1 MGMDYSKIN
10 DWILRE
16 DCFDSTHLGKTE
28 AVMSLGNGY
37 LGLRSATEERYLNET
52 RDLLI
57 NGTFNKCD
65 PTAVTELPNAADM
78 TAIEL
83 WLNDERFTLEQ
94 GQIEAYSKELNI
106 RTAELTREV
115 VWVSPKGDR
124 VKLNFRRTV
133 SLTRLH
139 DFASRVEITPL
150 PDAGSDD
157 AAGHQTMDCSSD
169 AGHQTM
175 DCGRDRNRDSKASP
189 ASAITVKIKSG
200 IDGRVTNTGA
210 QHFTDGDKRF
220 YENRYIQYIPTT
232 TESGITFVL
241 NTGHRFLMGS
251 RDGEEHRSAGS
262 GEERSCGKAGENTGE
277 YCENLTELDLPTQIY
292 MELRRAYGGY
302 EVKVEQGETFVI
314 EKHCNVY
321 TTRDFDTQ
329 DMSVPKLQSFSLNE
343 LKKQVSAGYGRLAKE
358 TARAWKEQV
367 WDRVPITIEGKDW
380 DQFAIR
386 FSQYHLRL
394 MLPAHDNRM
403 NIGAKGLSGE
413 GYRGHCFWDTEIFLL
428 PYYAFTQPEAARKL
442 EEYRYFSLPGAHA
455 KAVHNGYQGAMFPW
469 ESAWLDD
476 GEVTPEYQDV
486 DIITGL
492 PIKVWSGF
500 IEQHI
505 TADVAFGV
513 WQYYSIT
520 GDQDYMDRY
529 GYELIFDTA
538 RFWVSRLE
546 DKCRQIHESV
556 NPETGVT
563 EFSETV
569 TEDGLYH
576 ICDVVGPD
584 EYKEHKTDNAFTN
597 YLAVWNIRKAMEYY
611 EQLRKEKQ
619 ELYASLNQK
628 LELDAYYQ
636 QWVAKVDKVFL
647 PVPNECGVLPQDST
661 YLTLKDIDLSK
672 YRAQTFVNGL
682 FRDYNLTQI
691 NQIQVSK
698 QADVL
703 VLFFLLEDLFPHEVK
718 AATWEYYA
726 ARTLHD
732 SSLSLCTHAV
742 LAADM
747 RQMDLAYDFFEK
759 SAQIDL
765 GPVMTTSDAGIHTA
779 SFGGIWQGVVYGFG
793 GLRMLGGKLRI
804 DPVLPKEWNRLVYT
818 LIWQGQ
824 DLQVEVKRKDGDQQ
838 DTVTNLTAAVSP
850 EASAPIELELCGE
863 KRVLETV
870 LTAA

>member
-10 DWILRE
+10 DWILKE
-16 DCFDSTHLGKTE
+16 DSFDPEHLGKTE
-28 AVMSLGNGY
+28 AIMSLGNGY
-37 LGLRSATEERYLNET
+37 LGLRSAAEERYLNET

-78 TAIEL
+78 TAIEI
-83 WLNDERFTLEQ
+83 WMNGDRFTLEQ
-94 GQIEAYSKELNI
+94 GHIESYTKELNI
-106 RTAELTREV
+106 RTAELKREII
-115 VWVSPKGDR
+115 WTSPKGDWVR
-124 VKLNFRRTV
+124 LTFLRTV

-139 DFASRVEITPL
+139 EFAIRVEITPL
-150 PDAGSDD
+150 LGDADL
-157 AAGHQTMDCSSD
+157 
-169 AGHQTM
+169 
-175 DCGRDRNRDSKASP
+175 
-189 ASAITVKIKSG
+189 KIKSG

-220 YENRYIQYIPTT
+220 YENRYIQYVPKT
-232 TESGITFVL
+232 TESRITFVL
-241 NTGHRFLMGS
+241 NTAHSFEK
-251 RDGEEHRSAGS
+251 D
-262 GEERSCGKAGENTGE
+262 GKA
-277 YCENLTELDLPTQIY
+277 LDVPTQIY

-302 EVKVEQGETFVI
+302 EITVKKGETLVI

-321 TTRDFDTQ
+321 TTRDLDVQGMTVQ
-329 DMSVPKLQSFSLNE
+329 ELQQFSLGE
-343 LKKQVSAGYGRLAKE
+343 LKKQVAAGYDELARE
-358 TARAWKEQV
+358 TAEAWNAQV
-367 WDRVPITIEGKDW
+367 WDRVPIIIEGNDRKQSSGSGGAAECVSHPEDAAGGDAAF

-386 FSQYHLRL
+386 FAQYHMRL
-394 MLPAHDNRM
+394 MLPAHDSRM

-442 EEYRYFSLPGAHA
+442 EEYRYYSLPGAHA
-455 KAVHNGYQGAMFPW
+455 KAAHNGYQGAMFPW

-513 WQYYSIT
+513 WQYYVIT

-569 TEDGLYH
+569 TDDGLYH

-611 EQLRKEKQ
+611 EQLRAEKP
-619 ELYASLNQK
+619 ELFAALNQK
-628 LELDAYYQ
+628 LELDSYYQ
-636 QWVAKVDKVFL
+636 QWSSKVDKVFL
-647 PVPNECGVLPQDST
+647 PIPNECGVLPQDST

-672 YRAQTFVNGL
+672 YKAQDFVNGL

-747 RQMDLAYDFFEK
+747 REMDQAYEFFEK

-765 GPVMTTSDAGIHTA
+765 GPVMTSSDAGIHTA

-804 DPVLPKEWNRLVYT
+804 DPVLPNAWGRLVYT

-824 DLQVEVKRKDGDQQ
+824 NLQVEVVRKGNGQGV
-838 DTVTNLTAAVSP
+838 TVTNLTAT
-850 EASAPIELELCGE
+850 APIELELCGE
-863 KRVLETV
+863 TRTLVDVLR
-870 LTAA
+870 AG

>member
-1 MGMDYSKIN
+1 MGMDYSKID

-16 DCFDSTHLGKTE
+16 DSFDAAHLGKTE

-37 LGLRSATEERYLNET
+37 LGLRSAAEERYLNET

-83 WLNDERFTLEQ
+83 WINGERFTLEQ
-94 GQIEAYSKELNI
+94 GQVEAYSKELNI
-106 RTAELTREV
+106 RTAELTREI
-115 VWVSPKGDR
+115 VWISPKNDK
-124 VKLNFRRTV
+124 VHLVFRRAV

-139 DFASRVEITPL
+139 DFASRVEITPFST
-150 PDAGSDD
+150 AV
-157 AAGHQTMDCSSD
+157 
-169 AGHQTM
+169 
-175 DCGRDRNRDSKASP
+175 
-189 ASAITVKIKSG
+189 VKIKSG

-220 YENRYIQYIPTT
+220 YENRYIQYVPKT

-241 NTGHRFLMGS
+241 NTAHSFAKRAGVS
-251 RDGEEHRSAGS
+251 TSTNQEETPF
-262 GEERSCGKAGENTGE
+262 EV
-277 YCENLTELDLPTQIY
+277 PTQIY

-302 EVKVEQGETFVI
+302 EIKVEQGETLVI

-329 DMSVPKLQSFSLNE
+329 KMTVPELQKYSLNE
-343 LKKQVSAGYGRLAKE
+343 LKKQVCAGYGRLADE
-358 TARAWKEQV
+358 TAAAWKEQV
-367 WDRVPITIEGKDW
+367 WDRVPITIEGNDAKCVSSLKNAACNAAAF

-394 MLPAHDNRM
+394 MLPAHDNRL

-455 KAVHNGYQGAMFPW
+455 KAAHNGYQGAMFPW

-513 WQYYSIT
+513 WQYYAIT
-520 GDQDYMDRY
+520 GDQDYMDCY

-569 TEDGLYH
+569 TDDGLYH

-611 EQLRKEKQ
+611 ELLSREKP
-619 ELYASLNQK
+619 ELFAALNQK

-636 QWVAKVDKVFL
+636 QWTSKVDKVFL
-647 PVPNECGVLPQDST
+647 PIPNECGVLPQDST

-672 YRAQTFVNGL
+672 YKAQDFVNGL

-703 VLFFLLEDLFPHEVK
+703 VLFFLLEELFPHEVK

-804 DPVLPKEWNRLVYT
+804 DPMLPKEWGRLVYT

-824 DLQVEVKRKDGDQQ
+824 TLQVEVAKTGGNAASEETDGGAAFLNQKV
-838 DTVTNLTAAVSP
+838 TVTNLTGN
-850 EASAPIELELCGE
+850 APIELELCGE
-863 KRVLETV
+863 TRVLHDV
-870 LTAA
+870 LTAG

>member
-1 MGMDYSKIN
+1 MDYSKVN
-10 DWILRE
+10 EWILRE
-16 DCFDSTHLGKTE
+16 DCFDSAHLGKTE
-28 AVMSLGNGY
+28 AIMSLGNGY
-37 LGLRSATEERYLNET
+37 LGLRSAAEERYLNET

-83 WLNDERFTLEQ
+83 WINGDRFTLEQ
-94 GQIEAYSKELNI
+94 GHIETYTKELNI
-106 RTAELTREV
+106 RTAELKREV
-115 VWVSPKGDR
+115 LWTSPQGDWVR
-124 VKLNFRRTV
+124 LIFLRTV

-139 DFASRVEITPL
+139 EFAIRVEITPL
-150 PDAGSDD
+150 LGDVDL
-157 AAGHQTMDCSSD
+157 
-169 AGHQTM
+169 
-175 DCGRDRNRDSKASP
+175 
-189 ASAITVKIKSG
+189 KIKSG

-220 YENRYIQYIPTT
+220 YENRYIQYVPKT

-241 NTGHRFLMGS
+241 NTAHSFAK
-251 RDGEEHRSAGS
+251 D
-262 GEERSCGKAGENTGE
+262 GKA
-277 YCENLTELDLPTQIY
+277 LDVPTQIY

-302 EVKVEQGETFVI
+302 ELNVKKGETLVI

-321 TTRDFDTQ
+321 TTRDLDVQGMTVQ
-329 DMSVPKLQSFSLNE
+329 ELQQFSLNE
-343 LKKQVSAGYGRLAKE
+343 LKKQVEAGYGRLAQE
-358 TARAWKEQV
+358 TANAWKEQV
-367 WDRVPITIEGKDW
+367 WDRVPITIEGADIEMPSCSSSEDIPANGRGCSPVQAEDDASPEDDACGAADF

-386 FSQYHLRL
+386 FAQYHMRL
-394 MLPAHDNRM
+394 MLPAHDSRM

-442 EEYRYFSLPGAHA
+442 EEYRYYSLPGAHA
-455 KAVHNGYQGAMFPW
+455 KAKHNGYQGAMFPW

-513 WQYYSIT
+513 WQYYAIT

-569 TEDGLYH
+569 TDDGLYH

-611 EQLRKEKQ
+611 EQLREGNPA
-619 ELYASLNQK
+619 LFAALNQK
-628 LELDAYYQ
+628 LDLDAYYQ
-636 QWVAKVDKVFL
+636 QWVSKVDKVFL

-672 YRAQTFVNGL
+672 YKAQDFVNGL

-747 RQMDLAYDFFEK
+747 REMDQAYDFFEK

-804 DPVLPKEWNRLVYT
+804 DPVLPKEWGRLVYT
-818 LIWQGQ
+818 LIFRGQ
-824 DLQVEVKRKDGDQQ
+824 NLQVEVVRKDDGQSV
-838 DTVTNLTAAVSP
+838 TVTNLTAGAAC
-850 EASAPIELELCGE
+850 EASSNGQARPVSGLQMGGASAAAPIELELCGE
-863 KRVLETV
+863 NRVLEKV
-870 LTAA
+870 LTA

>member
-1 MGMDYSKIN
+1 
-10 DWILRE
+10 
-16 DCFDSTHLGKTE
+16 
-28 AVMSLGNGY
+28 
-37 LGLRSATEERYLNET
+37 
-52 RDLLI
+52 
-57 NGTFNKCD
+57 
-65 PTAVTELPNAADM
+65 
-78 TAIEL
+78 
-83 WLNDERFTLEQ
+83 
-94 GQIEAYSKELNI
+94 
-106 RTAELTREV
+106 
-115 VWVSPKGDR
+115 
-124 VKLNFRRTV
+124 
-133 SLTRLH
+133 
-139 DFASRVEITPL
+139 
-150 PDAGSDD
+150 
-157 AAGHQTMDCSSD
+157 
-169 AGHQTM
+169 
-175 DCGRDRNRDSKASP
+175 
-189 ASAITVKIKSG
+189 
-200 IDGRVTNTGA
+200 
-210 QHFTDGDKRF
+210 
-220 YENRYIQYIPTT
+220 
-232 TESGITFVL
+232 
-241 NTGHRFLMGS
+241 
-251 RDGEEHRSAGS
+251 
-262 GEERSCGKAGENTGE
+262 
-277 YCENLTELDLPTQIY
+277 
-292 MELRRAYGGY
+292 
-302 EVKVEQGETFVI
+302 
-314 EKHCNVY
+314 VY

-329 DMSVPKLQSFSLNE
+329 EMTVPELQAFSLNE
-343 LKKQVSAGYGRLAKE
+343 LKAQMERGYDALAAETAKDWEKQVWE
-358 TARAWKEQV
+358 
-367 WDRVPITIEGKDW
+367 RVPITIEGNDY

-386 FSQYHLRL
+386 FAQYHLRL
-394 MLPAHDNRM
+394 MLPSHDNRL

-413 GYRGHCFWDTEIFLL
+413 GYKGHCFWDTEIFLL
-428 PYYAFTQPEAARKL
+428 PYYTFTQPEAARKL
-442 EEYRYFSLPGAHA
+442 EEYRYFSLPGAHQ
-455 KAVHNGYQGAMFPW
+455 KAAHNGYQGAMFPW

-513 WQYYSIT
+513 WQYYTIT
-520 GDQDYMDRY
+520 GDEDYMDRY

-556 NPETGVT
+556 NPVTGVT

-569 TEDGLYH
+569 TDDGLYH

-611 EQLRKEKQ
+611 DLLREKKP
-619 ELYASLNQK
+619 ELFAALNEK
-628 LELDAYYQ
+628 LDLDAYYQ
-636 QWVAKVDKVFL
+636 QWTQKVDRVFL
-647 PVPNECGVLPQDST
+647 PIPNECGVLPQDST

-672 YRAQTFVNGL
+672 YKAQDFVNGL

-703 VLFFLLEDLFPHEVK
+703 VLFFLLEELFPHEVK

-747 RQMDLAYDFFEK
+747 REMDLAYDFFEK
-759 SAQIDL
+759 STQIDL

-804 DPVLPKEWNRLVYT
+804 DPVLPEAWSRLVYT
-818 LIWQGQ
+818 LIWKGQ
-824 DLQVEVKRKDGDQQ
+824 TLQVEVEKVSESGTKTEKSEEGMADAATGEKSETAAVSQKV
-838 DTVTNLTAAVSP
+838 TVTNLTDT
-850 EASAPIELELCGE
+850 APIELELCGE
-863 KRVLETV
+863 TCVLENALIV
-870 LTAA
+870 G

>member
-16 DCFDSTHLGKTE
+16 DCFDEEQLGKCE

-37 LGLRSATEERYLNET
+37 LGLRSATEEKYLHET
-52 RDLLI
+52 RDLLVG
-57 NGTFNKCD
+57 GTFNKSD
-65 PTAVTELPNAADM
+65 PTAVTELPNAPDM

-83 WLNDERFTLEQ
+83 WLNGVRFNLEKGKIEEYER
-94 GQIEAYSKELNI
+94 ELDI
-106 RTAELTREV
+106 RKAELTRKV
-115 VWVSPKGDR
+115 VWTSPEGDQVR
-124 VKLNFRRTV
+124 LHFRRVV
-133 SLTRLH
+133 SLERLH

-150 PDAGSDD
+150 SGK
-157 AAGHQTMDCSSD
+157 ME
-169 AGHQTM
+169 
-175 DCGRDRNRDSKASP
+175 
-189 ASAITVKIKSG
+189 IKVRSG

-220 YENRYIQYIPTT
+220 YENRYMQFVPKT
-232 TESGITFVL
+232 TESGISFVL
-241 NTGHRFLMGS
+241 NTVHRFAKN
-251 RDGEEHRSAGS
+251 GEE
-262 GEERSCGKAGENTGE
+262 
-277 YCENLTELDLPTQIY
+277 LDVPTQVY
-292 MELRRAYGGY
+292 MELRKVYGGY
-302 EVKVEQGETFVI
+302 ELEAEQGETLTI
-314 EKHCNVY
+314 EKYCNVF
-321 TTRDFDTQ
+321 TTRDFDAEGATV
-329 DMSVPKLQSFSLNE
+329 SELQTRSLADLKGLLE
-343 LKKQVSAGYGRLAKE
+343 LGYDALASE
-358 TARAWKEQV
+358 TGAAWKQEV
-367 WDRVPITIEGKDW
+367 WDRIPITIEGNDF

-386 FSQYHLRL
+386 FAQYHLRL
-394 MLPAHDNRM
+394 MVPAHDNRL

-428 PYYAFTQPEAARKL
+428 PYYIFTQPETARKL
-442 EEYRYFSLPGAHA
+442 EEYRYLSLPGEHR
-455 KAVHNGYQGAMFPW
+455 KAEHNGYQGAMFPW

-486 DIITGL
+486 DIVTGL

-513 WQYYSIT
+513 WQYYAIT
-520 GDQDYMDRY
+520 GDEDYMERY

-538 RFWVSRLE
+538 RFWMSRLE
-546 DKCRQIHESV
+546 DKCRQIHESI
-556 NPETGVT
+556 NPKTGVT

-569 TEDGLYH
+569 TDDGLYH

-611 EQLRKEKQ
+611 ELLKEQKP
-619 ELYASLNQK
+619 ELFARLCEK
-628 LELDAYYQ
+628 LDLETYYQ
-636 QWVAKVDKVFL
+636 QWTEKVDRVFL
-647 PVPNECGVLPQDST
+647 PVPNEQGILPQDST

-672 YRAQTFVNGL
+672 YRSQDFVNGI

-703 VLFFLLEDLFPHEVK
+703 VLFFLLEELFPHEVK

-747 RQMDLAYDFFEK
+747 REGEMAYDLFEK

-765 GPVMTTSDAGIHTA
+765 GPVMGSSNAGIHTA

-793 GLRMLGGKLRI
+793 GLRMLGGELRI
-804 DPVLPKEWNRLVYT
+804 APFLPKEWSRLVYT
-818 LIWQGQ
+818 ILWRGQ
-824 DLQVEVKRKDGDQQ
+824 KLEVSADHEKVRVK
-838 DTVTNLTAAVSP
+838 NLTGTEDVR
-850 EASAPIELELCGE
+850 LELCG
-863 KRVLETV
+863 KKVLLRGE
-870 LTAA
+870 LTEAVK

>member
-10 DWILRE
+10 DWILKE
-16 DCFDSTHLGKTE
+16 DSFDPEHLGKTE
-28 AVMSLGNGY
+28 AIMSLGNGY
-37 LGLRSATEERYLNET
+37 LGLRSAAEERYLNET

-78 TAIEL
+78 TAIEI
-83 WLNDERFTLEQ
+83 WMNGDRFTLEQ
-94 GQIEAYSKELNI
+94 GHIESYTKELNI
-106 RTAELTREV
+106 RTAELKREV
-115 VWVSPKGDR
+115 LWTSPQGDWIR
-124 VKLNFRRTV
+124 LTFLRIV

-139 DFASRVEITPL
+139 EFAIRVEIEPL
-150 PDAGSDD
+150 LGDVDL
-157 AAGHQTMDCSSD
+157 
-169 AGHQTM
+169 
-175 DCGRDRNRDSKASP
+175 
-189 ASAITVKIKSG
+189 KIKSG

-220 YENRYIQYIPTT
+220 YENRYIQYVPKT

-241 NTGHRFLMGS
+241 NTAHSFAK
-251 RDGEEHRSAGS
+251 D
-262 GEERSCGKAGENTGE
+262 GKA
-277 YCENLTELDLPTQIY
+277 LDVPTQIY

-302 EVKVEQGETFVI
+302 EITVKKGETLVI

-321 TTRDFDTQ
+321 TTRDLDVQGMTVQ
-329 DMSVPKLQSFSLNE
+329 ELQQFSLGE
-343 LKKQVSAGYGRLAKE
+343 LKKQAAAGYDQLARE
-358 TARAWKEQV
+358 TAEAWNAQV
-367 WDRVPITIEGKDW
+367 WERVPIIIEGKDRKLSSESSEAAECVSPPEDAAGGDADF

-386 FSQYHLRL
+386 FAQYHMRL
-394 MLPAHDNRM
+394 MLPAHDSRM

-442 EEYRYFSLPGAHA
+442 EEYRYYSLPGAHA
-455 KAVHNGYQGAMFPW
+455 KAKHNGYQGAMFPW

-513 WQYYSIT
+513 WQYYVIT
-520 GDQDYMDRY
+520 GDQDYMNRY

-569 TEDGLYH
+569 TDDGLYH

-611 EQLRKEKQ
+611 EQLRTEKP
-619 ELYASLNQK
+619 ELFAALNQK

-636 QWVAKVDKVFL
+636 QWVSKVDKVFL
-647 PVPNECGVLPQDST
+647 PVPNECNVLPQDST

-672 YRAQTFVNGL
+672 YKAQDFVNGL

-747 RQMDLAYDFFEK
+747 REMDQAYEFFEK

-765 GPVMTTSDAGIHTA
+765 GPVMTSSDAGIHTA

-804 DPVLPKEWNRLVYT
+804 DPVLPEAWGRLVYT

-824 DLQVEVKRKDGDQQ
+824 NLQVEAVRKGNGQEV
-838 DTVTNLTAAVSP
+838 TVTNLTAT
-850 EASAPIELELCGE
+850 APVELELCGVNC
-863 KRVLETV
+863 VLEKV
-870 LTAA
+870 LTA

>member
-10 DWILRE
+10 DWILKE
-16 DCFDSTHLGKTE
+16 DSFDSAHLGKTE
-28 AVMSLGNGY
+28 AIMSLGNGY
-37 LGLRSATEERYLNET
+37 LGLRSAAEERYLNET

-83 WLNDERFTLEQ
+83 WVNGERFTLEQ
-94 GQIEAYSKELNI
+94 GQIEYYTKELNI
-106 RTAELTREV
+106 QTAELTREV
-115 VWVSPKGDR
+115 IWISPKGEILRLDF
-124 VKLNFRRTV
+124 KRTV

-150 PDAGSDD
+150 SGDVD
-157 AAGHQTMDCSSD
+157 
-169 AGHQTM
+169 
-175 DCGRDRNRDSKASP
+175 
-189 ASAITVKIKSG
+189 VKIKSG

-220 YENRYIQYIPTT
+220 YENRYIQYIPKTI
-232 TESGITFVL
+232 ESGITFVL
-241 NTGHRFLMGS
+241 NTGHRFI
-251 RDGEEHRSAGS
+251 RKE
-262 GEERSCGKAGENTGE
+262 ENTCKLPGADLGQ
-277 YCENLTELDLPTQIY
+277 NLAGNPEGKTAVFTELDVPTQIY

-302 EVKVEQGETFVI
+302 EMQVKRGETLII

-321 TTRDFDTQ
+321 TTRDLDTQ
-329 DMSVPKLQSFSLNE
+329 GMTVEELQKFSLNE
-343 LKKQVSAGYGRLAKE
+343 LKKQVNAGYDTLAEE
-358 TARAWKEQV
+358 TAQAWKEQV
-367 WDRVPITIEGKDW
+367 WDRVPITIEGKGDESESPAAF

-386 FSQYHLRL
+386 FAQYHMRL

-455 KAVHNGYQGAMFPW
+455 KAAHNGYQGAMFPW

-513 WQYYSIT
+513 WQYYTIT
-520 GDQDYMDRY
+520 GDQDYMDKY

-546 DKCRQIHESV
+546 DKCRQIHEHV

-569 TEDGLYH
+569 TDDGLYH

-611 EQLRKEKQ
+611 EFLRREKP
-619 ELYASLNQK
+619 ELFAVLNQK

-636 QWVAKVDKVFL
+636 QWASKVDKVFL
-647 PVPNECGVLPQDST
+647 PMPNECGVLPQDST

-672 YRAQTFVNGL
+672 YRAQDFVNGL

-759 SAQIDL
+759 SAKIDL
-765 GPVMTTSDAGIHTA
+765 GPVMTSSDAGIHTA

-804 DPVLPKEWNRLVYT
+804 DPVLPKEWDRLVYT
-818 LIWQGQ
+818 LIWQEQ
-824 DLQVEVKRKDGDQQ
+824 KLQVEVTREEEDSAETGKPAAGQKVV
-838 DTVTNLTAAVSP
+838 VTNLTGTAT
-850 EASAPIELELCGE
+850 IELELCGE
-863 KRVLETV
+863 QRVLERV
-870 LTAA
+870 LTVG